1 MMNADK
7 CDLTTAEGNGMDVC
21 RDAAGVKPQEEEEEE
36 GERKDNSFSGGA
48 EPAEGAIKTE
58 VEETE
63 MEMEEAEG
71 HPKLNPEGAFLL
83 KAEAEVS
90 EDGMEDGYDDE
101 RTEEDEEEEE
111 EEEEERDGE
120 AEEEADALNE
130 PQNLSLAD
138 YSRYDGGARE
148 VAVDSASASGAA
160 VARAQPPGKLNCD
173 ICGLSCVS
181 INVLLVHKRS
191 HTGERP
197 FHCSQCGASFTQK
210 GNLLR
215 HIKLHSGEKPFKC
228 PMCSYACRRRDALS
242 GHLRTHSVEKPF
254 KCNHCSRSYK
264 QRSSLE
270 EHRERC
276 HVYIQSK
283 GPAERAEDGPTA
295 RANMGSERALL
306 LDRLA
311 SNVAKRKSTMPQ
323 KFTGDNAV
331 CLDLSFNKEL
341 LQRSDNVKDPPTGS
355 PGPDGH
361 HQDSEAVSSHR
372 PSYSLP
378 LGRSTASMGLTNGH
392 KMGLHLLGLP
402 HATQPPLGMDSFHH
416 DGSPLAQPVVYSLG
430 HLLGGGLGH
439 QNGLPHHPHPQPHS
453 QPVPLSPLEALRA
466 GRSDGEA
473 GAVPGA
479 VYPCAHCRVVFL
491 DYVMFT
497 IHMGCH
503 GFRDPLECNVC
514 GHRSQDRY
522 EFSSH
527 IARGEHRLEL
537 K

>member
-1 MMNADK
+1 MNTDK
-7 CDLTTAEGNGMDVC
+7 DPEFTTPEGNGMDVC
-21 RDAAGVKPQEEEEEE
+21 SDVADVKPQEEEEERE
-36 GERKDNSFSGGA
+36 DNSFSENGMQC
-48 EPAEGAIKTE
+48 AEGVTASHVIKIE
-58 VEETE
+58 AEE
-63 MEMEEAEG
+63 MEDNEQYPQAEKEREISLKEEM
-71 HPKLNPEGAFLL
+71 EGA
-83 KAEAEVS
+83 S
-90 EDGMEDGYDDE
+90 EDGTEEGFDEE
-101 RTEEDEEEEE
+101 RTEEDDD
-111 EEEEERDGE
+111 EERDGE
-120 AEEEADALNE
+120 GDEEGDTLNE
-130 PQNLSLAD
+130 PQDLSLVD
-138 YSRYDGGARE
+138 YSRYDSA
-148 VAVDSASASGAA
+148 AVPDAHAGAA
-160 VARAQPPGKLNCD
+160 AGAEGTYVPGAVAPRIQTTGKLNCD

-197 FHCSQCGASFTQK
+197 FHCTQCGASFTQK

-283 GPAERAEDGPTA
+283 GPAERAEDSQTS
-295 RANMGSERALL
+295 RTQMGTERALL

-311 SNVAKRKSTMPQ
+311 SNVAKRKSSMPQ
-323 KFTGDNAV
+323 KFTGDNGV
-331 CLDLSFNKEL
+331 CLDLSFNREL
-341 LQRSDNVKDPPTGS
+341 VYRTDIKDPPPGS
-355 PGPDGH
+355 PGPDT
-361 HQDSEAVSSHR
+361 HQQPTGPDSNPAPSRR
-372 PSYSLP
+372 PYP
-378 LGRSTASMGLTNGH
+378 IQLGRSDISPMGLTNGH
-392 KMGLHLLGLP
+392 KMGMPVLGHP
-402 HATQPPLGMDSFHH
+402 HVTQPPLGVDSFHT
-416 DGSPLAQPVVYSLG
+416 DGSQMSQPVMYSLG
-430 HLLGGGLGH
+430 HLLGGLNH
-439 QNGLPHHPHPQPHS
+439 QNGILHPHAQS
-453 QPVPLSPLEALRA
+453 IPLSPLEALRVV
-466 GRSDGEA
+466 RVDGEG
-473 GAVPGA
+473 GALPGA
-479 VYPCAHCRVVFL
+479 VYPCGHCRVIFL

-514 GHRSQDRY
+514 GHRSRDRY

>member
-1 MMNADK
+1 MN
-7 CDLTTAEGNGMDVC
+7 TAEHCEFTTPEENKMDICSDVA
-21 RDAAGVKPQEEEEEE
+21 DVKLQEEEEERE
-36 GERKDNSFSGGA
+36 DNSFSENGMQC
-48 EPAEGAIKTE
+48 AEGVTDPRIIKTE
-58 VEETE
+58 AEEIE
-63 MEMEEAEG
+63 DNEQYPKAEKEGDIVPKEEAEG
-71 HPKLNPEGAFLL
+71 A
-83 KAEAEVS
+83 S
-90 EDGMEDGYDDE
+90 EDGMEEGFDDQ
-101 RTEEDEEEEE
+101 RTEEDDD
-111 EEEEERDGE
+111 EERD
-120 AEEEADALNE
+120 AEGDEEGDTLNE
-130 PQNLSLAD
+130 PQDLSLVD
-138 YSRYDGGARE
+138 YSRYDSAALADTHAAAAAAGTEGTYVPGT
-148 VAVDSASASGAA
+148 VAPRIQAS
-160 VARAQPPGKLNCD
+160 GKLNCD

-197 FHCSQCGASFTQK
+197 FHCTQCGASFTQK

-276 HVYIQSK
+276 HVYIHSK
-283 GPAERAEDGPTA
+283 GPAEREDSQTS
-295 RANMGSERALL
+295 RTQMGTERALL

-311 SNVAKRKSTMPQ
+311 SNVAKRKSSMPQ
-323 KFTGDNAV
+323 KFTGDNGV
-331 CLDLSFNKEL
+331 CLDLSFNREL
-341 LQRSDNVKDPPTGS
+341 VHRTDIKDPRPGS
-355 PGPDGH
+355 PGHDTHNQPVLTGPDN
-361 HQDSEAVSSHR
+361 DPAPSHR
-372 PSYSLP
+372 PYPIP
-378 LGRSTASMGLTNGH
+378 LSRSDASPMGLTNGH
-392 KMGLHLLGLP
+392 KMGMPLLGLP
-402 HATQPPLGMDSFHH
+402 HTTQPPLSMDSFHA
-416 DGSPLAQPVVYSLG
+416 DGSPISQPVVYSLG
-430 HLLGGGLGH
+430 HLLGGLNH
-439 QNGLPHHPHPQPHS
+439 QNGLPHPHAQPI
-453 QPVPLSPLEALRA
+453 PLSPLEALRVVRA
-466 GRSDGEA
+466 DGEG
-473 GAVPGA
+473 GALPGA
-479 VYPCAHCRVVFL
+479 VYPCGHCRVIFL

-514 GHRSQDRY
+514 GHRSRDRY